1 MTEKMN
7 TNPSVSEANAEIMTA
22 AADTTSVVSAADAE
36 MHASSEACE
45 TAAAV
50 EAVRT
55 PHPLSID
62 EIKEI
67 IPHRYPFLLIDQVVD
82 YEPGKFADARK
93 CVTVNEPFF
102 QGHFP
107 QYPVMPGVLIIEALA
122 QTGAVALL
130 SMPANKGKIA
140 LFGGIKNARFKK
152 QVRPG
157 DVLELHCELT
167 RMHGP
172 VGMGTAVAT
181 VNGKTAVQAELTFAV
196 Q

>member
-1 MTEKMN
+1 MTEEMN
-7 TNPSVSEANAEIMTA
+7 TKPSVAEANAEIMTA
-22 AADTTSVVSAADAE
+22 AADITSAASAADAE
-36 MHASSEACE
+36 MHASSEAGE

-55 PHPLSID
+55 AQPLSVD

-130 SMPANKGKIA
+130 SMPENKGKIA

>member
-1 MTEKMN
+1 MTEEMN

-22 AADTTSVVSAADAE
+22 PAGSASAE
-36 MHASSEACE
+36 ANAETHAFSEAGE
-45 TAAAV
+45 NAAAV
-50 EAVRT
+50 EAART
-55 PHPLSID
+55 AQPLSVD

-130 SMPANKGKIA
+130 SMPENKGKIA